1 MIESNLQSGLSETGT
16 SIQISTEEKQAA
28 LKLWKSRSLQVTYAI
43 GNCLLTLKDYRL
55 AVSIFESLIDMD
67 LEHKLELLSAIGRIY
82 LQLGNISAAMTTF
95 GEVEAVCGPEQVAM
109 VKMNRGLV
117 QVALANYK
125 EGQQVFQEVVQS
137 EPNNALAVNNLA
149 ACLVYQGRLKEA
161 VTILEELVWRN
172 PAENLQESVLF
183 NLCTAYELE
192 SSQSFDKKKAMLE
205 LVASHHGDNINI
217 TCLKIA

>member
-1 MIESNLQSGLSETGT
+1 
-16 SIQISTEEKQAA
+16 
-28 LKLWKSRSLQVTYAI
+28 
-43 GNCLLTLKDYRL
+43 
-55 AVSIFESLIDMD
+55 VSIFESLIDMD

-137 EPNNALAVNNLA
+137 EPNNALVSIYIVVRKMIVGSTNQVIYLRPHPPFAIVIF
-149 ACLVYQGRLKEA
+149 
-161 VTILEELVWRN
+161 ILYS
-172 PAENLQESVLF
+172 LQL
-183 NLCTAYELE
+183 
-192 SSQSFDKKKAMLE
+192 
-205 LVASHHGDNINI
+205 
-217 TCLKIA
+217 